1 MFDFLKKKIQ
11 YESLNIEN
19 NKITSLGNG
28 QLIPIENVKDEMFA
42 QKMLGDSIAFE
53 FKGNNVDIFSP
64 CNGELSV
71 LFPTG
76 HAFGITSEDGVEIL
90 VHIGVNTVN
99 NKGVGFKLLD
109 KKQGDKVK
117 AGDPIVSVDFDKLSK
132 TYDMSTMLIIT
143 NSNDL
148 KINFKRIG
156 EVKRE
161 SIVGTIE

>member
-148 KINFKRIG
+148 KINFKRKIG
-156 EVKRE
+156 RAHV
-161 SIVGTIE
+161 

>member
-1 MFDFLKKKIQ
+1 MFDFLKKKVQ

>member
-156 EVKRE
+156 EVKRD

>member
-1 MFDFLKKKIQ
+1 MFDFLKKKVQ

-148 KINFKRIG
+148 KINFKRVG